1 LNAAA
6 AGRTAGE
13 LARAAAMEPVDV
25 SPGDYPVVLRPGAVV
40 DVLTWIATGMSA
52 RAHAEGRSFARPGE
66 SQFDALL
73 TLRCDPLDD
82 RMPTLPFDGEGT
94 PRVIYDLIADGVTTG
109 LASDRRDQVAI
120 PGVRSNGGA
129 LQHRWM
135 ASGAPAALLLRP
147 GTEAPDELYAG
158 LREALLIT
166 DFWYTRLL
174 DPRRLV
180 VTGLTRNGVFLV
192 RDGIVVQPVRNLRF
206 TQSYSEALGPG
217 HVLGLDGQSV
227 LIEGDAVPIHTPGL
241 ALTSWAVTGGAQG

>member
-1 LNAAA
+1 
-6 AGRTAGE
+6 
-13 LARAAAMEPVDV
+13 
-25 SPGDYPVVLRPGAVV
+25 
-40 DVLTWIATGMSA
+40 
-52 RAHAEGRSFARPGE
+52 
-66 SQFDALL
+66 
-73 TLRCDPLDD
+73 
-82 RMPTLPFDGEGT
+82 
-94 PRVIYDLIADGVTTG
+94 
-109 LASDRRDQVAI
+109 
-120 PGVRSNGGA
+120 
-129 LQHRWM
+129 
-135 ASGAPAALLLRP
+135 
-147 GTEAPDELYAG
+147 
-158 LREALLIT
+158 LLIT